1 MPNKKIQSNTNKILN
16 IILDCILFIGALMTI
31 SMLVILM
38 FSTESTAIAIISGL
52 GAMNA
57 LFTYNMY
64 KKSRK

>member
-1 MPNKKIQSNTNKILN
+1 
-16 IILDCILFIGALMTI
+16 MTI

-38 FSTESTAIAIISGL
+38 FSTESTTIAIISGL

-57 LFTYNMY
+57 LFTYDMY

>member
-38 FSTESTAIAIISGL
+38 FSTESTTIAIISGF

-57 LFTYNMY
+57 LFTYDMY

>member
-1 MPNKKIQSNTNKILN
+1 MANKKVQSNTNKILN

-52 GAMNA
+52 GAMNS
-57 LFTYNMY
+57 LFTYDMY

>member
-38 FSTESTAIAIISGL
+38 FSTESTAIAVISGL

-57 LFTYNMY
+57 LFTYDMY

>member
-38 FSTESTAIAIISGL
+38 FSTESTPIAIISGL

-57 LFTYNMY
+57 LFTYDMY

>member
-38 FSTESTAIAIISGL
+38 FSTESTTIAIISGL

-57 LFTYNMY
+57 LFTYDMY
-64 KKSRK
+64 KKARK

>member
-57 LFTYNMY
+57 LFTYDMY

>member
-38 FSTESTAIAIISGL
+38 FSTESTTIAIISGL

-57 LFTYNMY
+57 LFTYDMY

>member
-1 MPNKKIQSNTNKILN
+1 MSNKKVQSNTNKILN

-38 FSTESTAIAIISGL
+38 FSTESTTISIISGL

-57 LFTYNMY
+57 LFTYDMY

>member
-1 MPNKKIQSNTNKILN
+1 MPNKKVQSNTNKILN

-57 LFTYNMY
+57 LFTYDMY